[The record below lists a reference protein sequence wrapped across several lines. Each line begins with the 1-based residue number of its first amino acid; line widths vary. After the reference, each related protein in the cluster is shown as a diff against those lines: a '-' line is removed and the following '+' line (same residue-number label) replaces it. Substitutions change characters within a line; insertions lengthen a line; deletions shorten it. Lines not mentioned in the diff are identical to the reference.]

1 MNSISQQLEER
12 LAEDFKKRCFGN
24 TIFTKEELDRI
35 AEIWLSELV
44 NIEEGVIPFFD
55 TKEKDWRFDE
65 IEKIFEPL
73 IRGRAH

>member
-1 MNSISQQLEER
+1 MEEKKTKEKR
-12 LAEDFKKRCFGN
+12 LAEDLKDRCFGN
-24 TIFTKEELDRI
+24 TIFTKEELEKI

-44 NIEEGVIPFFD
+44 DTEGGTIPFFD

-73 IRGRAH
+73 IRKKAL